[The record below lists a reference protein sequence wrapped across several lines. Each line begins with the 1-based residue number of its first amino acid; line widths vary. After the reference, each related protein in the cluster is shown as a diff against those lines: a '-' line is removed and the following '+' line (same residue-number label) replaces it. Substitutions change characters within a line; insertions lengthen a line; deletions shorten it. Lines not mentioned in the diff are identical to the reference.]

1 MKASEIKNLT
11 IEELVGRISEEKAKL
26 EQLKFNHAVSPL
38 DNPMSI
44 KATRKEI
51 ARLMTEL
58 TSKQK
63 NSEAAAI

>member
-11 IEELVGRISEEKAKL
+11 IEELVGRIAEEKAKL
-26 EQLKFNHAVSPL
+26 EQLKFNHAISPL

-44 KATRKEI
+44 KVTRKEI